1 MLWMASSVV
10 ILMKMMISGVMT
22 TIVAR
27 RNEASSATT
36 RGSIHGDGGDNH
48 SHNAAAADADD
59 DTDQDSVRV
68 GTLSHPT
75 RVVPVVVVEVVVDD
89 DGRCRQDPLWYDG
102 IVVVVVAMDASKL
115 VCCGWVLRVSPAAT
129 PSNQCFRS
137 YRDPYTTTTTTTTTF
152 CDNVGR
158 SYISTDVVVPT
169 RCWVVRMETGGHTR
183 AKPTCRTYVGWY
195 MVHTARAR
203 RHIDST

>member
-1 MLWMASSVV
+1 
-10 ILMKMMISGVMT
+10 MT

-48 SHNAAAADADD
+48 SHNAAAAAADD
-59 DTDQDSVRV
+59 DDTEQDSVRV
-68 GTLSHPT
+68 ETLSHPT

>member
-1 MLWMASSVV
+1 MALLVV
-10 ILMKMMISGVMT
+10 ILMKMMISGVMA

-48 SHNAAAADADD
+48 SHNAAAAAADD
-59 DTDQDSVRV
+59 TEQDSVRV

-137 YRDPYTTTTTTTTTF
+137 YRDPYTTTTTTTTTTF
-152 CDNVGR
+152 CDNVVR
-158 SYISTDVVVPT
+158 SYIQPIQHDVGRPDGN
-169 RCWVVRMETGGHTR
+169 MHTR
-183 AKPTCRTYVGWY
+183 AKATCRTYVGWY